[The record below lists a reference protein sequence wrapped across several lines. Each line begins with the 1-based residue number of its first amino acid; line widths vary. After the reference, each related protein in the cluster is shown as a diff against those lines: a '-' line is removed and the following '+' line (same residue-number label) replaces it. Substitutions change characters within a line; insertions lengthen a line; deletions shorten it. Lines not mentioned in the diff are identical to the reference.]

1 MKTDNGVTP
10 NVNQGLTDGTQ
21 GANTKV
27 KNLPSMFENKVF
39 SLVVKNK

>member
-1 MKTDNGVTP
+1 MKTDNGVTL
-10 NVNQGLTDGTQ
+10 NVNRGLTDETQ

-39 SLVVKNK
+39 SLVA